1 VAQYRPHRGGRSTSG
16 LRPRLPRHRR
26 YRHHNRLGDLV
37 FDREN
42 ILDITIVD
50 VRPLHHIVRGAA
62 QTSGDA
68 QPVADAFDR
77 ELRAAGIRAEADEGK
92 NGDGVNTSGPMRVY
106 SSARESINMR
116 ITNLTGIAAALLS
129 IAPIGMSAQSSGAR
143 KMQTKPAVVGS
154 DVREL
159 PADQQIIHALSRLTF
174 GARPGDVLKVRAIG
188 LDNWI
193 DQQLHPDKIDDSAIE
208 SFVAK
213 YSVLHQDQN
222 SLLQQYAQQQRERRQ
237 VKKERADS
245 TRVMGATDSMAMRK
259 QLLQQFNLTR
269 QVVTQ
274 LQSSRVARAV
284 ASERQ
289 LQEVM
294 TDFWENHFNI
304 YAQKGGPEPYYL
316 TDFDQNVIRPH
327 ALGKFHDLLKAV
339 SRSPAMLFYL
349 DNARS
354 MADSNRPSLRQLRQ
368 PRKHPGLN
376 ENYGRE
382 LLELH
387 TLGVDGGYSQQ
398 DVINVARA
406 FTGWTIQPPAQG
418 GGFIFRPQVHDAG
431 DKIVL
436 GHKLAAGP
444 GMEDAEDVL
453 DILAKSPA
461 TAHFISFKL
470 ARRFVSDSPSKAL
483 VDHAAQV
490 YLRTDGDIREVL
502 RAIITSPEFF
512 SQQAFH
518 SKVKTPFEVVVS
530 AMRSLNAAPDSTPR
544 TAQVIAFLGQPI
556 FGHQAPNGWPETS
569 DAWMNTGAILNRINF
584 GIAAAAGRLPG
595 VDIRALPA
603 LDTLRSAPRDKQV
616 DAVVATI
623 LNGMVSPDTR
633 AVLLSGEHPML
644 ANGAGSTGMQD
655 MTAAAPDGGAMSDQ
669 EMNSTGNGARMRPNQ
684 NGGGKRVALQGR
696 GFGNVPQITGLA
708 QIVGL
713 ALGSPEFQRH

>member
-1 VAQYRPHRGGRSTSG
+1 MRFIKWAG
-16 LRPRLPRHRR
+16 LSAAM
-26 YRHHNRLGDLV
+26 LV
-37 FDREN
+37 S
-42 ILDITIVD
+42 VGPAD
-50 VRPLHHIVRGAA
+50 V
-62 QTSGDA
+62 
-68 QPVADAFDR
+68 
-77 ELRAAGIRAEADEGK
+77 
-92 NGDGVNTSGPMRVY
+92 
-106 SSARESINMR
+106 
-116 ITNLTGIAAALLS
+116 
-129 IAPIGMSAQSSGAR
+129 SAQKSGA
-143 KMQTKPAVVGS
+143 KTPAKTVIARS

-159 PADQQIIHALSRLTF
+159 TADQQIIQAMNRLTF
-174 GARPGDVLKVRAIG
+174 GARAGDVIRVRASG

-193 DQQLHPDKIDDSAIE
+193 DQQLQPDKINDDALNG
-208 SFVAK
+208 FVAN
-213 YSVLHQDQN
+213 YPALNQN
-222 SLLQQYAQQQRERRQ
+222 QNDLLSQYAQQQRARQ
-237 VKKERADS
+237 QVRQQRADS
-245 TRVMGATDSMAMRK
+245 TQAMEAADSIALRQQM
-259 QLLQQFNLTR
+259 QQQFNLTR
-269 QVVTQ
+269 QVLTQ

-304 YAQKGGPEPYYL
+304 YAQKGGPEVYYL
-316 TDFDQNVIRPH
+316 ADFDQKVIRPN
-327 ALGKFHDLLKAV
+327 ALGRFRDLLEAV
-339 SRSPAMLFYL
+339 SKSPAMLFYL

-354 MADSNRPSLRQLRQ
+354 MADSNRPTLRAPTGERRVRPLPLGRGPFGGIMGTMRFPDPTRRQ
-368 PRKHPGLN
+368 QQRQQQRPQGQRPGLN

-406 FTGWTIQPPAQG
+406 FTGWTIKPPQLG
-418 GGFIFRPQVHDAG
+418 GGFVFRPQAHDAG
-431 DKIVL
+431 QKIVL
-436 GHKLAAGP
+436 GHKLPAGR

-470 ARRFVSDSPSKAL
+470 VRRFVSDAPSKAL

-490 YLRTDGDIREVL
+490 YLQTDGDIREVL

-518 SKVKTPFEVVVS
+518 SKVKSPFEVVVS
-530 AMRSLNAAPDSTPR
+530 AMRALNALPDSTSR
-544 TAQVIAFLGQPI
+544 TAQLIAYLGQPI
-556 FGHQAPNGWPETS
+556 FGHQAPNGWPETGES
-569 DAWMNTGAILNRINF
+569 WMNTGAILNRINF
-584 GIAAAAGRLPG
+584 GMAAAAGRLPG
-595 VDIRALPA
+595 VDIRTLPA
-603 LDTLRSAPRDKQV
+603 LDTIGSAPRDKQV

-644 ANGAGSTGMQD
+644 ANGAGANGIQNINPA
-655 MTAAAPDGGAMSDQ
+655 TASEPEMSGQTLADG
-669 EMNSTGNGARMRPNQ
+669 TNGRSAGPSRRNQ
-684 NGGGKRVALQGR
+684 NLGGVRPALKGR
-696 GFGNVPQITGLA
+696 AIGNIPQLTGVA

>member
-1 VAQYRPHRGGRSTSG
+1 
-16 LRPRLPRHRR
+16 
-26 YRHHNRLGDLV
+26 
-37 FDREN
+37 
-42 ILDITIVD
+42 
-50 VRPLHHIVRGAA
+50 
-62 QTSGDA
+62 
-68 QPVADAFDR
+68 
-77 ELRAAGIRAEADEGK
+77 
-92 NGDGVNTSGPMRVY
+92 
-106 SSARESINMR
+106 MR
-116 ITNLTGIAAALLS
+116 ITKLTGIAAALFS
-129 IAPIGMSAQSSGAR
+129 VAPIGVSAQSSGA
-143 KMQTKPAVVGS
+143 KIPAKTFIARS

-159 PADQQIIHALSRLTF
+159 PADQQIIQALSRLTF
-174 GARPGDVLKVRAIG
+174 GPKPGDALKVRAIG

-193 DQQLHPDKIDDSAIE
+193 DQQLHPEKIDDSAIE
-208 SFVAK
+208 QFVAK

-222 SLLQQYAQQQRERRQ
+222 ALLQQYAQQQRERQQ
-237 VKKERADS
+237 VRRERADS
-245 TRVMGATDSMAMRK
+245 TRVMSAADSMAMRQ
-259 QLLQQFNLTR
+259 QLQQQFNLTR

-284 ASERQ
+284 ASDRQ

-316 TDFDQNVIRPH
+316 TDFDENVIRPH
-327 ALGKFHDLLKAV
+327 ALGKFRDLLEAV
-339 SRSPAMLFYL
+339 AKSPAMLFYL

-354 MADSNRPSLRQLRQ
+354 MADSTRPTLAARNGGGIRVMPMRRGGVGGALGAMRAAQQMQRQQQQRQ
-368 PRKHPGLN
+368 RQRQGLN

-387 TLGVDGGYSQQ
+387 TLGVDGGYTQQ

-418 GGFIFRPQVHDAG
+418 GGFVFRPQAHDAG

-436 GHKLAAGP
+436 GHKLAAGR
-444 GMEDAEDVL
+444 GMDDAEDVL

-490 YLRTDGDIREVL
+490 YLKTDGDIREVM

-544 TAQVIAFLGQPI
+544 SAQVIAFLGQPI

-584 GIAAAAGRLPG
+584 GMAAAAGRLPG
-595 VDIRALPA
+595 ADIRALPA
-603 LDTLRSAPRDKQV
+603 LDTLRSAPREKQV

-644 ANGAGSTGMQD
+644 ANGAGTSAMQD
-655 MTAAAPDGGAMSDQ
+655 IARAGAAGGRRA
-669 EMNSTGNGARMRPNQ
+669 
-684 NGGGKRVALQGR
+684 ALQGR
-696 GFGNVPQITGLA
+696 GFANVPQLTGLP